1 MKWSQGCEGPHL
13 GFDFPVEEENF
24 RGIFLVWEGGE

>member
-1 MKWSQGCEGPHL
+1 MKWSQGCKGPHL